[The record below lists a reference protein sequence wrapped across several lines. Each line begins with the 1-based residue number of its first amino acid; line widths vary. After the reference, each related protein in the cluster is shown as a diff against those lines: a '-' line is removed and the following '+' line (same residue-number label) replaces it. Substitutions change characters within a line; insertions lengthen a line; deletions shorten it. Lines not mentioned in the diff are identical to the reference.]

1 MKNGEGYHDPT
12 AGAAIHKAFKSEKQK
27 LRQISNMRKAGQ
39 KECLTYSTGECVK
52 VINGEKKICPLKGD
66 IRLCLALTGTNT
78 EIETAYRNMFPGEQ
92 HG

>member
-1 MKNGEGYHDPT
+1 MKNVEGYHDPT

-27 LRQISNMRKAGQ
+27 LMQISSMRKAGQ

-52 VINGEKKICPLKGD
+52 VVNGEKKICPLKGD

-78 EIETAYRNMFPGEQ
+78 EIETAYRKMFQEGECK
-92 HG
+92 

>member
-12 AGAAIHKAFKSEKQK
+12 ASAAINKAFKSEKKK
-27 LRQISNMRKAGQ
+27 LMQISSMRKAGQ

-52 VINGEKKICPLKGD
+52 VVNGEKEICPLKGD

-78 EIETAYRNMFPGEQ
+78 EIETAYRKMFTVEQ